1 MDLSNHKQFTLTAK
15 QRTLSKL
22 CSSVAE
28 NILCYGGSR
37 SGKTFDFVFNIIT
50 RALKAPGSRHV
61 IFRKTGVSVKQAIGM
76 DTYPEVMRL
85 AFPEVYLKQGPKL
98 GWNDKHGY
106 FKLPNGS
113 EIWLS
118 GLDDKE
124 RVDKVLGKEYVTMYF
139 NEASEIPLPSFDVA
153 LTRLAQTVRDVNGNW
168 LTLKCYVDLNPTTKT
183 HWTYRIFVDHIHPDG
198 NLELDPSKYTFMTIN
213 PKDNIE
219 NLHQSY
225 LDRLKNM
232 PERQRKR
239 FWDGLFT
246 GDLENALWR
255 RKFFIRAA
263 NDNLPDMERIVVAI
277 DPAISNEVGSDETG
291 IIVAGIGTDK
301 KGYILEDGSGKF
313 RPEDWA
319 SRAVSLYDKW
329 DADRIVAEIN
339 QGGDMV
345 EHTIRTVRDRIPYK
359 AVRATRGKVIRAEPI
374 ASLYERGMVLHL
386 EGLEELEDQMCT
398 FTIGYDRKAQGLS
411 PDRLDAAVWAMT
423 DLFPSIVSKYVKP
436 PIVAPPPRKNYWNK

>member
-1 MDLSNHKQFTLTAK
+1 MDMSNHVQFKLTDKQKLL
-15 QRTLSKL
+15 REL
-22 CSSVAE
+22 CSTVAE

-37 SGKTFDFVFNIIT
+37 SGKTFEFVYNIIT

-85 AFPEVYLKQGPKL
+85 AYPDMYEFQGPKL

-124 RVDKVLGKEYVTMYF
+124 RVDKVLGKEYATMYF

-153 LTRLAQTVRDVNGNW
+153 LTRLAQTVKDVNGNW
-168 LTLKCYVDLNPTTKT
+168 LKLKCYVDLNPTTKS
-183 HWTYRIFVDHIHPDG
+183 HWTYRIFVDGIHPDG
-198 NLELDPSKYTFMTIN
+198 EIALDLEKYAYMMVN

-225 LDRLKNM
+225 LDRLKAM

-239 FWDGLFT
+239 FWDGQYT
-246 GDLENALWR
+246 GDVENALWR
-255 RKFFIRAA
+255 RSYFRRTQAIPEMVKI
-263 NDNLPDMERIVVAI
+263 IIAI
-277 DPAISNEVGSDETG
+277 DPATSNNVGSDETG
-291 IIVAGIGTDK
+291 IIVAGLGLDG
-301 KGYILEDGSGKF
+301 KGYVLEDDSGKY
-313 RPEDWA
+313 RPEEWA
-319 SRAVSLYDKW
+319 SRAVALYDKW
-329 DADRIVAEIN
+329 EADRIVAEIN

-345 EHTIRTVRDRIPYK
+345 ETIIRTIRPNVPYTG
-359 AVRATRGKVIRAEPI
+359 VHATRGKAIRAEPI
-374 ASLYERGMVLHL
+374 ASLYERDKVVHYGDLS
-386 EGLEELEDQMCT
+386 ELEDQLCV
-398 FTIGYDRKAQGLS
+398 FTIDFDRKAQGYS
-411 PDRLDAAVWAMT
+411 PDRLDALVWALT
-423 DLFPSIVSKYVKP
+423 HLFPALVKKP
-436 PIVAPPPRKNYWNK
+436 KPKAAVPIPRTNHWN